1 MSCEEKPM
9 RKCYEEAEKEYY
21 CSNAFFPETY
31 HSVQEGY
38 AAIKIE
44 MDALW
49 DNIRVSMSS
58 RANDQQLKRVIRIM
72 AQCVKFMESFPE
84 ENKLEPPCRDT
95 GGRFGNGTE

>member
-1 MSCEEKPM
+1 M
-9 RKCYEEAEKEYY
+9 RKCFEEAEKKYY
-21 CSNAFFPETY
+21 YSNAFFPETY

-72 AQCVKFMESFPE
+72 AQCIKFMETFE
-84 ENKLEPPCRDT
+84 ENDRQS
-95 GGRFGNGTE
+95 R